1 MVNYV
6 GFMISEEDLALRPGT
21 RLDHSRA
28 FVKQSFIKV
37 RNGTEKTS
45 DIDIRRG
52 WRMPPLLVL
61 ARKLYTLISYYNKS
75 KEYLKV
81 VKILLDP
88 LP

>member
-1 MVNYV
+1 MNNVRFV
-6 GFMISEEDLALRPGT
+6 ISEEKDLASRPET

-28 FVKQSFIKV
+28 FVWQSFIKV
-37 RNGTEKTS
+37 RKRTGKAS

-52 WRMPPLLVL
+52 MESAP
-61 ARKLYTLISYYNKS
+61 LISVSKGVIYFLINYNKS
-75 KEYLKV
+75 KECLKV

>member
-1 MVNYV
+1 M
-6 GFMISEEDLALRPGT
+6 MPDWTSPKTKKALGPGT
-21 RLDHSRA
+21 SLDHSRA

-61 ARKLYTLISYYNKS
+61 ARPYIHFS
-75 KEYLKV
+75 
-81 VKILLDP
+81 DP
-88 LP
+88 LPQHTS